1 MEEEFKPINSQEE
14 FDAAVTARY
23 GDVAG
28 LQGQIQTLTGER
40 DRLKTANE
48 SLTGEI
54 DGYKV
59 SAMKSRIARE
69 MGIPQ
74 EMEGRLSG
82 ETEAEIR
89 ADAEALAKSI
99 KAVKG
104 PAPMF
109 QPGTE
114 NGGKNA
120 NLITM
125 LHELRG
131 E

>member
-1 MEEEFKPINSQEE
+1 MDEEFKPINSQEE
-14 FDAAVTARY
+14 FNAAVTARY

-28 LQGQIQTLTGER
+28 LKGQIDTLTTER
-40 DRLKTANE
+40 DTLKTANE
-48 SLTGEI
+48 NLTGEI
-54 DGYKV
+54 KGYKV
-59 SAMKSRIARE
+59 AALKSRIARE
-69 MGIPQ
+69 KGIPH

-82 ETEAEIR
+82 ETEAEIL
-89 ADAEALAKSI
+89 ADADALAKSI

-109 QPGTE
+109 QPGKETG
-114 NGGKNA
+114 NKRTDLTN
-120 NLITM
+120 I